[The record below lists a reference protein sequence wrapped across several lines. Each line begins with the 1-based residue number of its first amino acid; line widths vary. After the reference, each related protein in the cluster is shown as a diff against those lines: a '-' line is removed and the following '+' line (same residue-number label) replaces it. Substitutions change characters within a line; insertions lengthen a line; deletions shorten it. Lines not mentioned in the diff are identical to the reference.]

1 MPRIEQKTL
10 ADLGRPDYSFY
21 LFDKNPFRIMPVA
34 IQEPAF
40 LTDRDY
46 VFRELRRAIETSLH
60 DRKMQGRMLIADFG
74 MGKSHI
80 LKYIRRRINLDLRQ
94 RPGGSGISAYAIPGK
109 SMLDLYVGVVEDLS
123 EEFLIEV
130 SSAISRAH
138 PEVRPEP
145 RPGMQYE
152 LWRDIA
158 GRRYYVPEHVNRL
171 WQVLP
176 RSAQRRIDKDY
187 FAALIFLQDD
197 KHRDDALYW
206 LQGGS
211 PLKTRRDAMG
221 ISSLITRDTAERAF
235 VSLVEAIR
243 QAEYSHF
250 YLCLDEME
258 KLTYLSPRLQSEYF
272 EQLRHVIDQLTEG
285 LSIFGA
291 VTPDAWQVLED
302 ARHAFQSR
310 LRGFP
315 ILELPPMSPREVIQL
330 VSEYMAEERVM
341 RADSDEYPYD
351 QVART
356 VQELSLPV
364 NVEDRLALELFP
376 FSPSVIKAIAEQTRG
391 NPRDILKACAWLIDS
406 GYDQQRVYYDIDE
419 TLELLGLQQ
428 QEEVE

>member
-1 MPRIEQKTL
+1 
-10 ADLGRPDYSFY
+10 
-21 LFDKNPFRIMPVA
+21 
-34 IQEPAF
+34 
-40 LTDRDY
+40 
-46 VFRELRRAIETSLH
+46 
-60 DRKMQGRMLIADFG
+60 MLMADFG

-80 LKYIRRRINLDLRQ
+80 LKYIRRRINLDLRE
-94 RPGGSGISAYAIPGK
+94 RPGGSGISAYSIPGK
-109 SMLDLYVGVVEDLS
+109 SMLDLYIGAVEDLG

-138 PEVRPEP
+138 PEVRPDDP
-145 RPGMQYE
+145 TPGMQYE
-152 LWRDIA
+152 LWSDIA
-158 GRRYYVPEHVNRL
+158 GHRYYVPEHVNRL

-197 KHRDDALYW
+197 KRRDDALYW

-211 PLKTRRDAMG
+211 PPKAKRDAMG
-221 ISSLITRDTAERAF
+221 ISSLITRDTAEKAF

-243 QAEYSHF
+243 QAGYSHF

-258 KLTYLSPRLQSEYF
+258 KLTYLSSRLQSEYF
-272 EQLRHVIDQLTEG
+272 EQLRHVIDQLTDG

-315 ILELPPMSPREVIQL
+315 ILKLPPMDSQDVIQL
-330 VSEYMAEERVM
+330 VCEYMSEERIVH
-341 RADSDEYPYD
+341 AESNKYPYD

-356 VQELSLPV
+356 VQELGLPV
-364 NVEDRLALELFP
+364 SVEDQLALELFP
-376 FSPSVIKAIAEQTRG
+376 FSLNVIEAIAEQTRG

-406 GYDQQRVYYDIDE
+406 GYDQQRVYYDVDG
-419 TLELLGLQQ
+419 TLGLLGLLGLRRKMQGLC
-428 QEEVE
+428 

>member
-21 LFDKNPFRIMPVA
+21 LFNRNPFRAMPVA
-34 IQEPAF
+34 TQEPDF
-40 LTDRDY
+40 LTDRDR
-46 VFRELRRAIETSLH
+46 VFMELRRTIETSLY
-60 DRKMQGRMLIADFG
+60 DQRMNGRILIANFG

-80 LKYIRRRINLDLRQ
+80 LKYIRRRINLDLRE
-94 RPGGSGISAYAIPGK
+94 RPGGSGISAYTIPGK
-109 SMLDLYVGVVEDLS
+109 SMLDLYIGVIEDLG

-145 RPGMQYE
+145 TPGTQYE
-152 LWRDIA
+152 LWSDIA
-158 GRRYYVPEHVNRL
+158 GRGYYVPEHVSRL
-171 WQVLP
+171 WQALP
-176 RSAQRRIDKDY
+176 RGAQRRMDKDH
-187 FAALIFLQDD
+187 FAALMFVQDD
-197 KHRDDALYW
+197 KRRDDALYW

-211 PLKTRRDAMG
+211 PPKVRRDAMG
-221 ISSLITRDTAERAF
+221 ISSLITRDTAEKAF

-243 QAEYSHF
+243 QAGYSHF

-285 LSIFGA
+285 LSIFWA

-315 ILELPPMSPREVIQL
+315 TLELPPMAPQDVIQL
-330 VSEYMAEERVM
+330 VCEYMSKERIVYAE
-341 RADSDEYPYD
+341 SDEYPYD
-351 QVART
+351 QVARS
-356 VQELSLPV
+356 VQELNLLV
-364 NVEDRLALELFP
+364 GVEGQLALELFP
-376 FSPSVIKAIAEQTRG
+376 FSPNVIEAVAEQTRG

-406 GYDQQRVYYDIDE
+406 GYDRQKVYYDVDE

-428 QEEVE
+428 QQ